1 MGHLRRAQS
10 EGRQQKSETGSWVTG
25 FEGSKETTVAGA
37 LEWSLVIGGEVNRT
51 GRGGAWRPGAFGF
64 ILGLWGSQRRI

>member
-1 MGHLRRAQS
+1 
-10 EGRQQKSETGSWVTG
+10 
-25 FEGSKETTVAGA
+25 VAGA